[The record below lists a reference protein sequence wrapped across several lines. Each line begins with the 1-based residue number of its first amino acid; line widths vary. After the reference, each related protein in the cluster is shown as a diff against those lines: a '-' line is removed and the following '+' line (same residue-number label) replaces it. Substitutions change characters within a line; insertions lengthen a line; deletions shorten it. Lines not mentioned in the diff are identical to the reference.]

1 MSLREDI
8 TSDMKGAM
16 KAGDKEKL
24 ATLRLLVNSIKN
36 KEIDAKHELSDAEV
50 HEVIGTMVRQ
60 RQDSIDQ
67 YTKGGRDDLAEKEEA
82 EMELL
87 KSYLPPQL
95 SEDEVRDIVKEVVA
109 ETGASGMGD
118 MGKVMKGVMPK
129 VKGKAEGRMVN
140 AVVKEVL
147 GG

>member
-16 KAGDKEKL
+16 KAGEKEKL

-36 KEIDAKHELSDAEV
+36 KEIDAKHELTDEEV

-60 RQDSIDQ
+60 RQDSIEQ
-67 YTKGGRDDLAEKEEA
+67 YTKGGRDDLAEKEKS

-95 SEDEVRDIVKEVVA
+95 SEDEVREIVKEVVT

-129 VKGKAEGRMVN
+129 VKGKAEGKMVN